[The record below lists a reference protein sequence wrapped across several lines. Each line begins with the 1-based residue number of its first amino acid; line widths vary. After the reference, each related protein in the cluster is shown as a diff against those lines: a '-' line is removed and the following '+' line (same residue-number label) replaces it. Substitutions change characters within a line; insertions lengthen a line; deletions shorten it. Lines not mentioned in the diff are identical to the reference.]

1 MNYCVKYYNIQC
13 LKDCLNTILGVKQ
26 SKYSFKLVKCDHYF
40 LVEKNKKKIRFFL
53 FFFKIKKINNPACNS
68 FKYVHF

>member
-1 MNYCVKYYNIQC
+1 MQIKKNKKTIYTNFVNYCVKYYNIQC

-40 LVEKNKKKIRFFL
+40 LVEKNIKKSDFFI
-53 FFFKIKKINNPACNS
+53 FFK
-68 FKYVHF
+68 

>member
-1 MNYCVKYYNIQC
+1 MQINKKKTIYTNFVNYCVKYYNIQC

-40 LVEKNKKKIRFFL
+40 LVEKNQK
-53 FFFKIKKINNPACNS
+53 NPI
-68 FKYVHF
+68 

>member
-1 MNYCVKYYNIQC
+1 MQINKKKKLYINFVNYCVKYYNIQC

-40 LVEKNKKKIRFFL
+40 LVEKNQKKSDL
-53 FFFKIKKINNPACNS
+53 NPKNPI
-68 FKYVHF
+68 